1 MIVEGFAI
9 ARNVLRADYPIQE
22 SLESIA
28 PLCSRISV
36 AVGQSD
42 DGTLEFLQNLKH
54 LSLNLHQTQWDE
66 TLRTGGRVLAEE
78 TNKAKS
84 LVSPEADW
92 LIYIQADECLHQDD
106 YSLLQ
111 AAMRHY
117 QDREEID
124 ALLLNYRHF
133 YGSYAFEGDSRRW
146 YRKEIRIIKNRPA
159 IFSWKDAQGFR
170 KLPAQKL
177 RVAEVNATVFH
188 YGWVKNPVQ
197 QQIKQNQFHRLW
209 HSDTEV
215 AKRVGSQAQF
225 DYSEIDSLQLFSGT
239 HPAVMEKRMARM
251 DWEFTAPLGRK
262 NMNLKDRVL
271 HGFEKMTGIR
281 VGEYRNYIRVDR
293 FQP

>member
-1 MIVEGFAI
+1 
-9 ARNVLRADYPIQE
+9 
-22 SLESIA
+22 
-28 PLCSRISV
+28 
-36 AVGQSD
+36 GQSD

-146 YRKEIRIIKNRPA
+146 YRKEIRIIKNRPD
-159 IFSWKDAQGFR
+159 IFSWKDAHGFR